1 MTMSENIHFIVAACE
16 PPSCSTHVSV
26 ILDPFNT
33 AMYGIGVVRFGDTAF
48 SKMKNKQKVKQK
60 Q

>member
-1 MTMSENIHFIVAACE
+1 MIVYFELVLMTMSENIHFIVAAGE

-48 SKMKNKQKVKQK
+48 
-60 Q
+60 